1 MGIYSEV
8 IRQKEI
14 NNHILESFADEALL
28 NDESVRR
35 VESEVD
41 DVQSA
46 LLFILGKFGISA
58 SRLYGYRS
66 TEDLLEAMLDP
77 YGMMYYKADNVTD
90 EIRDHTE
97 YILAFRQDGKAVAL
111 HPSFHGYRWYCPHD
125 NKRGAATNDYCHS
138 LKPQCFVFN
147 QPIREFGSV
156 TFTFI
161 YNVLKYMTVYDVIY
175 LLLATAAVTGLG
187 LIFPYINKW
196 VYNTFLKDPDSNL
209 YLLRVFF
216 ALYLGLSVV
225 KGFISILKSKLL
237 SDLRNRVSIR
247 IQAAVMAKVLHLPRS
262 FFSDNSSGKVSKRIT
277 YCNNLSS
284 MIINIFLDILLNFS
298 FSGVYLI
305 QMRSFSKDLFMP
317 ALVFIGVKI
326 CVSVI
331 SAIGNSVIERKTMA
345 LDMER
350 NSFFASSIRGIQ
362 KIKSMGSEKS
372 IYAKWADQYRK
383 SLHYSYN
390 KPFFLKYKGE
400 LISALS
406 TVATITLMGI
416 TFFRGITREDYMIF
430 SSAYTNIITVASSVV
445 SMMSNIFRMR
455 TLADSVRPIFTTE
468 SDEKT
473 NADFVRS
480 ITGNIRVENIYFSY
494 DKEKRGCLRGVSLEI
509 KEGEKIAIVGES
521 GCGKSTLLKIIM
533 GMEKPDQG
541 SVFFDDKDLGMMNTR
556 SLRQKI
562 GSVFQFS
569 KVFAG
574 TIYDNVV
581 FGSRTEHTDEEV
593 WKALDLACIGDDIRK
608 LPLGINTE
616 LSESNSSGFS
626 GGQRQRILIA
636 RALINHPKLLVLDE
650 ATSALDNLTQKA
662 VLEHINALKCTVV
675 MVAHRLSTVKNFDRI
690 IMLENGEIAEEGT
703 FDALMAKNGKFAQL
717 VQKQLIQEEKDVK
730 DIEHLDA

>member
-1 MGIYSEV
+1 MGIYSKV
-8 IRQKEI
+8 IRQKEE

-35 VESEVD
+35 VEGEVD

-46 LLFILGKFGISA
+46 LLFILNRFGVSA
-58 SRLYGYRS
+58 SRIYGYMF

-77 YGMMYYKADNVTD
+77 YGMMYYKAENVTD

-97 YILAFRQDGKAVAL
+97 YILAFREDGKAVAL
-111 HPSFHGYRWYCPHD
+111 YPSFRGYRWFCPYE
-125 NKRGAATNDYCHS
+125 NKSGAATASYCHA
-138 LKPQCFVFN
+138 LQPKCYVFN
-147 QPIREFGSV
+147 QPIREFPSV

-161 YNVLKYMTVYDVIY
+161 YNVLKYMTVYDVVK
-175 LLLATAAVTGLG
+175 LLMATAAVTGLG
-187 LIFPYINKW
+187 LVFPYISKW
-196 VYNTFLKDPDSNL
+196 VYGTFLKDPNSNL
-209 YLLRVFF
+209 FLLRVFF
-216 ALYLGLSVV
+216 ALYLGLSIV

-298 FSGVYLI
+298 FSGVYLV
-305 QMRSFSKDLFMP
+305 QMKSFSEELFMP
-317 ALVFIGVKI
+317 ALIFIGVKI
-326 CVSVI
+326 VVSVI
-331 SAIGNSVIERKTMA
+331 SSIGNAIIERKTMA

-350 NSFFASSIRGIQ
+350 NTFFTSAIRGIQ
-362 KIKSMGSEKS
+362 KIKSMGSETS
-372 IYAKWADQYRK
+372 IYARWADQYRM
-383 SLHYSYN
+383 SLHYTYN

-400 LISALS
+400 LISAIS
-406 TVATITLMGI
+406 TAATITLMGV
-416 TFFRGITREDYMIF
+416 TFFKGITREDYMIF
-430 SSAYTNIITVASSVV
+430 SSAYTNIITVASSLV
-445 SMMSNIFRMR
+445 SMMSNVFRMR
-455 TLADSVRPIFTTE
+455 TLADSVRPIFTAE
-468 SDEKT
+468 PDEKGS
-473 NADFVRS
+473 AEYVRS
-480 ITGNIRVENIYFSY
+480 ISGNIQVENVHFSY
-494 DKEKRGCLRGVSLEI
+494 DKEQRGCLRGVSVHI
-509 KEGEKIAIVGES
+509 REGEKLAIVGES

-541 SVFFDDKDLGMMNTR
+541 SVFYDDKDILMVNTR

-593 WKALDLACIGDDIRK
+593 WEALDLACIGDYIRK

-650 ATSALDNLTQKA
+650 ATSALDNLTQKE
-662 VLEHINALKCTVV
+662 VLEHINALNTTVL
-675 MVAHRLSTVKNFDRI
+675 MVAHRLSTVKDFDRI
-690 IMLENGEIAEEGT
+690 IMLEDGLIAEEGT
-703 FDALMAKNGKFAQL
+703 FDELMAKNGKFAQL
-717 VQKQLIQEEKDVK
+717 VQKQLIQEEKNSD
-730 DIEHLDA
+730 DITHLGF